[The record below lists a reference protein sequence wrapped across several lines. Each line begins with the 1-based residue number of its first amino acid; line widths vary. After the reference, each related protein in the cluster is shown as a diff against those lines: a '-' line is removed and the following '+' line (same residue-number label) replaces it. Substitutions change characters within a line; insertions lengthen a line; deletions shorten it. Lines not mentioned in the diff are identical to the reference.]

1 MAAVISFCII
11 SAAFYSTQFYLNTKF
26 FWVIRLPS
34 SYENKLTTCRKP
46 NLEMDSITHLL
57 RYCFDISMLETFICL
72 YDRITRL
79 EEFHE
84 MFFGE
89 RPSVWSLEG
98 GRSC

>member
-1 MAAVISFCII
+1 M
-11 SAAFYSTQFYLNTKF
+11 Q
-26 FWVIRLPS
+26 
-34 SYENKLTTCRKP
+34 
-46 NLEMDSITHLL
+46 NLKMDSITHLL
-57 RYCFDISMLETFICL
+57 RYCFDITMLETFICL

-98 GRSC
+98 EEAVKRVFNQTKL